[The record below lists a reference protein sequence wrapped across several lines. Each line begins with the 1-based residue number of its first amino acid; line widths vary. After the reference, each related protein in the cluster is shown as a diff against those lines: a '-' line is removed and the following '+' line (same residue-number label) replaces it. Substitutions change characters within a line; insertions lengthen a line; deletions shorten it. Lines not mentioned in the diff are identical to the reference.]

1 MQIPE
6 IPAIDQAAA
15 DQARVRQG
23 QLTKPAGALGRL
35 EALSI
40 QLAGMTGRARPA
52 FAHKAVILMAADH
65 GVAMEG
71 VSAYPRAVT
80 AQMLANIA
88 QQGAAVNVLARRFGA
103 RVVAVDIGVAADT
116 GALPG
121 VLQRKLAAGSANLRR
136 GPAMSRALAQQAI
149 QTGMQ
154 VLDEQ
159 AALGLDLVA
168 LGEMGIGNT
177 TATAALGAALTGAP
191 VSCMTGRGTGLD
203 DAGLDNK
210 IRVIEE
216 ALAFNAPDPQ
226 DALDA
231 LAKVGGLEI
240 AGLAG
245 VVIAAAA
252 RRIPVLVDGFISAAA
267 ALCAARLAP
276 GAGAY
281 LIASHLSV
289 ERGHAI
295 LCEALGL
302 EPLLDL
308 KLRLGE
314 GSGAVL
320 AMPIIDSAVCI
331 LNEMATFDEAGV
343 SRHV

>member
-6 IPAIDQAAA
+6 IPAFDQGAAE
-15 DQARVRQG
+15 QARARQS
-23 QLTKPAGALGRL
+23 QLTKPAGALGCL
-35 EALSI
+35 EDLSMR
-40 QLAGMTGRARPA
+40 LAGMTGQACPT
-52 FAHKAVILMAADH
+52 FTHKAVILMAADH
-65 GVAMEG
+65 GVALEG

-88 QQGAAVNVLARRFGA
+88 NQGAAVNVLARQYGA

-116 GALPG
+116 STFPG
-121 VLQRKLAAGSANLRR
+121 VLQRKLAAGSANIYH
-136 GPAMSRALAQQAI
+136 GPAMSHALAEQAI
-149 QTGMQ
+149 QTGMR

-159 AALGLDLVA
+159 AAQGLDLVA

-177 TATAALGAALTGAP
+177 TAAAALGAALTGAP
-191 VSCMTGRGTGLD
+191 VSRMTGRGTGLD
-203 DAGLDNK
+203 DTGLKNK
-210 IRVIEE
+210 IRIIEK
-216 ALAFNAPDPQ
+216 ALAINAPDPQ

-231 LAKVGGLEI
+231 LAKVGGLDI
-240 AGLAG
+240 AGLVG

-252 RRIPVLVDGFISAAA
+252 CRIPVLVDGFISAAA

-281 LIASHLSV
+281 LIAGHLSV

-320 AMPIIDSAVCI
+320 AMPIIDGAVCI
-331 LNEMATFDEAGV
+331 LNEMATFAEAGV

>member
-40 QLAGMTGRARPA
+40 QLAGMTGQARPA
-52 FAHKAVILMAADH
+52 FAHKAIILMAADH

-88 QQGAAVNVLARRFGA
+88 QQGAAVNVLARHFGA

-210 IRVIEE
+210 IRVVEE
-216 ALAFNAPDPQ
+216 ALVFNAPDPQ
-226 DALDA
+226 NALDA